1 MAKDIH
7 DLSREDILYARDVDE
22 RVTGIRA
29 RIFLLLA
36 GGQDDGALD
45 EVAGLSEE
53 LRELRDFRAAIGKAD
68 SVVRESYWATYA
80 KYRSHDAY
88 GEATETPYWRAKRF
102 ARDLQDGLLETS
114 YEEVTLN
121 GVTFLCNGE

>member
-7 DLSREDILYARDVDE
+7 DLSGEDILYADDVDE
-22 RVTGIRA
+22 RVTEVRA

-36 GGQDDGALD
+36 GGQDDDALD
-45 EVAGLSEE
+45 EVAALSEE

-80 KYRSHDAY
+80 EYRSHDIY
-88 GEATETPYWRAKRF
+88 GEATETPYWRKKRF
-102 ARDLQDGLLETS
+102 ARDLRHGLLEAS